1 MHLIFTLHQ
10 GWRGMLHKFAGFNSY
25 ISVLV
30 TLKHIC
36 LLITVILALL
46 YFICCWT
53 WNVLPCMPFII
64 SFFFIKYVCK
74 KIYPHAKI
82 GSWTFRQPNIGQVS
96 REFVCLFRECSCDGL
111 GCNIAIQISSMWF
124 QEHLCTHSLQHLNSS
139 GTFKYWWYRKAIIA
153 ARYCWN
159 LLGEFDLYVI

>member
-1 MHLIFTLHQ
+1 MILALLYQGNLMLTLLT
-10 GWRGMLHKFAGFNSY
+10 GRYGS
-25 ISVLV
+25 SVVLV

-46 YFICCWT
+46 YLTCCWT

-64 SFFFIKYVCK
+64 SFFLVKYVCR

-82 GSWTFRQPNIGQVS
+82 GSWTFRQPDIGYVS

-111 GCNIAIQISSMWF
+111 GCNIAIQISSMCDF
-124 QEHLCTHSLQHLNSS
+124 RNTYALIHCNILIIVGHSNIGGIGRPS
-139 GTFKYWWYRKAIIA
+139 
-153 ARYCWN
+153 
-159 LLGEFDLYVI
+159 